1 MEFFDISDPGI
12 YTCAHG
18 PGHKKMEGFEK
29 IPPHEK
35 RVGKWRWA
43 LNACRPPPSPA
54 KSSQNALND
63 VRRYHTGILCHTTG
77 WTKLKFMANCR
88 QETGWKG
95 GIRERVGR
103 VNVFLPLLF
112 PHRSHLRVSE
122 IPEASL
128 THISHLQHGT
138 SAHFMTAETA
148 QPNFI
153 RVF

>member
-1 MEFFDISDPGI
+1 MAVGPKCMQTAAKPGQKQSK
-12 YTCAHG
+12 C
-18 PGHKKMEGFEK
+18 F
-29 IPPHEK
+29 K
-35 RVGKWRWA
+35 R
-43 LNACRPPPSPA
+43 RP
-54 KSSQNALND
+54 QVL
-63 VRRYHTGILCHTTG
+63 HCMLCHTTG

-95 GIRERVGR
+95 GIREGGGR
-103 VNVFLPLLF
+103 VNVFPPLVF

-148 QPNFI
+148 QPNFN
-153 RVF
+153 RVFWRVQLSIVFINLPATISWIDKNMFQVKKNSI